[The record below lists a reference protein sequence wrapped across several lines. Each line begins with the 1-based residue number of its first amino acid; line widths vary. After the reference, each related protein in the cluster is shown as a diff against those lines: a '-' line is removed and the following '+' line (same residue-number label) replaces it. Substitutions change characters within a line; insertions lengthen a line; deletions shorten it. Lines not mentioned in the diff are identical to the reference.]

1 MNLYYAFNGGW
12 SCGNCEGRIPTRHSR
27 YLTDQIHTGRLTV
40 QRLFANSDSEEIGY
54 GVLFNRC
61 RWLVS

>member
-27 YLTDQIHTGRLTV
+27 CLTDQIHTGRLTV
-40 QRLFANSDSEEIGY
+40 QRLFANSDSEEIG
-54 GVLFNRC
+54 
-61 RWLVS
+61 